1 MASSPISPSRNP
13 AGLTSAAPR
22 LCSKRSESLGPQ
34 GHHLGG
40 SQSLSTTL
48 TVVVPCYNERA
59 NVAPMVAALDAALAG
74 LAWEV
79 VFVDDD
85 SPDGTAA
92 AAHEIARH
100 DPRVRCIRRIGRRGL
115 SSAVIE
121 GALSSSADYIAV
133 IDGDLQHDETRLPL
147 MLQAVVNGADMAVGS
162 RHVEGG
168 DSAGLS
174 SPLRVKLSETGIRVA
189 QMVTKTSITDPMSG
203 FFLLPRALFE
213 QLASRLTGQ
222 GFKILLDLIL
232 AAPSRLTIAEIPY
245 KFRPRIAGESKLDV
259 LVLAQFAGL
268 LIDKL
273 LGGAVP
279 LRFISFALVGGFGVL
294 VNLLVL
300 QLARSTGLD
309 FATSQ
314 TIGTIVAMVANF
326 QLNNQ
331 LTYRAQRLKGPRA
344 WRGLVLFLAVC
355 SLGAIANVG
364 IARALYA
371 ENGSTLFSGAA
382 GAAVGVVWNYA
393 VSATLVWRVR

>member
-1 MASSPISPSRNP
+1 M
-13 AGLTSAAPR
+13 
-22 LCSKRSESLGPQ
+22 
-34 GHHLGG
+34 
-40 SQSLSTTL
+40 STTL
-48 TVVVPCYNERA
+48 TVVVPCFNERA

-147 MLQAVVNGADMAVGS
+147 MLQAVANGADMAVGS

-168 DSAGLS
+168 DSSGLS

-203 FFLLPRALFE
+203 FFLLRRDLFE

-232 AAPSRLTIAEIPY
+232 AAPARLAIAEIPY
-245 KFRPRIAGESKLDV
+245 KFRPRTAGESKLDV

-300 QLARSTGLD
+300 QLARSSGMD
-309 FATSQ
+309 FAASQ
-314 TIGTIVAMVANF
+314 TLGTIVAMVANF

-344 WRGLVLFLAVC
+344 WRGLALFLAVC

-371 ENGSTLFSGAA
+371 ENGSSLFSGAA
-382 GAAVGVVWNYA
+382 GAAIGVVWNYA

>member
-1 MASSPISPSRNP
+1 M
-13 AGLTSAAPR
+13 
-22 LCSKRSESLGPQ
+22 
-34 GHHLGG
+34 
-40 SQSLSTTL
+40 STTL

-59 NVAPMVAALDAALAG
+59 NVAPMVKALDAALAG

-92 AAHEIARH
+92 AAREIART
-100 DPRVRCIRRIGRRGL
+100 DPRVRCIRRVGRRGL

-121 GALSSSADYIAV
+121 GALSSSADYVAV

-147 MLQAVVNGADMAVGS
+147 MLEAVAAGADMAVGS

-168 DSAGLS
+168 DSSGLS

-189 QMVTKTSITDPMSG
+189 QLVTKTTITDPMSG
-203 FFLLPRALFE
+203 FFLLRRGLFE

-232 AAPSRLTIAEIPY
+232 ASPQKLNIVEIPY
-245 KFRPRIAGESKLDV
+245 KFRPRTAGVSKLDA

-268 LIDKL
+268 LIDKM
-273 LGGAVP
+273 LGGTVP
-279 LRFISFALVGGFGVL
+279 LRFISFALVGAFGVL
-294 VNLLVL
+294 INVLVL
-300 QLARSTGLD
+300 ALARSSGLD

-314 TIGTIVAMVANF
+314 TIGTIIAMVANF

-371 ENGSTLFSGAA
+371 ENGSSLFSGAA
-382 GAAVGVVWNYA
+382 GAVIGVVWNYA

>member
-1 MASSPISPSRNP
+1 M
-13 AGLTSAAPR
+13 
-22 LCSKRSESLGPQ
+22 
-34 GHHLGG
+34 
-40 SQSLSTTL
+40 STTL

-59 NVAPMVAALDAALAG
+59 NVAPMVAALDAALTG

-92 AAHEIARH
+92 AAREIARH

-147 MLQAVVNGADMAVGS
+147 MLQALANGADMAVGS

-168 DSAGLS
+168 DSSGLS

-203 FFLLPRALFE
+203 FFLLPRPLFE
-213 QLASRLTGQ
+213 QLAARLTGQ

-344 WRGLVLFLAVC
+344 WRGLLLFLAVC

>member
-1 MASSPISPSRNP
+1 MSI
-13 AGLTSAAPR
+13 
-22 LCSKRSESLGPQ
+22 
-34 GHHLGG
+34 
-40 SQSLSTTL
+40 TL
-48 TVVVPCYNERA
+48 TVVVPCFNERA

-92 AAHEIARH
+92 AAREIARH

-147 MLQAVVNGADMAVGS
+147 MLQAVANGADMAVGS

-189 QMVTKTSITDPMSG
+189 QLVTRTSITDPMSG
-203 FFLLPRALFE
+203 FFLLRRALFE

-232 AAPSRLTIAEIPY
+232 AAPSRLNIAEIPY
-245 KFRPRIAGESKLDV
+245 KFRPRTAGESKLDV

-314 TIGTIVAMVANF
+314 TIGTIVAMIANF

-371 ENGSTLFSGAA
+371 ENGSSLFSGAA
-382 GAAVGVVWNYA
+382 GAAIGVVWNYA

>member
-1 MASSPISPSRNP
+1 
-13 AGLTSAAPR
+13 
-22 LCSKRSESLGPQ
+22 
-34 GHHLGG
+34 
-40 SQSLSTTL
+40 
-48 TVVVPCYNERA
+48 
-59 NVAPMVAALDAALAG
+59 
-74 LAWEV
+74 
-79 VFVDDD
+79 
-85 SPDGTAA
+85 
-92 AAHEIARH
+92 
-100 DPRVRCIRRIGRRGL
+100 
-115 SSAVIE
+115 VIE
-121 GALSSSADYIAV
+121 GALSSSADYVAV

-147 MLQAVVNGADMAVGS
+147 MLEAVAAGADMAVGS

-168 DSAGLS
+168 DSSGLS

-189 QMVTKTSITDPMSG
+189 QLVTKTTITDPMSG
-203 FFLLPRALFE
+203 FFLLRRGLFE

-232 AAPSRLTIAEIPY
+232 ASPQKLNIVEIPY
-245 KFRPRIAGESKLDV
+245 KFRPRTAGVSKLDA

-268 LIDKL
+268 LIDKM
-273 LGGAVP
+273 LGGTVP
-279 LRFISFALVGGFGVL
+279 LRFISFALVGAFGVL
-294 VNLLVL
+294 INVLVL
-300 QLARSTGLD
+300 ALARSSGLD

-314 TIGTIVAMVANF
+314 TIGTIIAMVANF

-371 ENGSTLFSGAA
+371 ENGSSLFSGAA
-382 GAAVGVVWNYA
+382 GAVIGVVWNYA